1 MSTKSKYVG
10 GNLTFF
16 ESTTFETVMPL
27 APVMFY
33 DDFLGTDL
41 NKDESGSNGVWTHK
55 DVSSAGDSTPLIA
68 ADVANGVARLP
79 LDGGQSEAQESGIY
93 FGDQRPFVLN
103 QGLIFEARVSLKVLP
118 TSVAEAVWGLAGNYN
133 AVADTVA
140 EGIWF
145 KADGSGAILAE
156 SDDASEDS
164 DDKSTGVTLVAA
176 EWAVFRIDCREPDD
190 IRFFIDGNSVATA
203 QTFDASD
210 VPTLALQPYFHIAKA
225 SGSGVGTLDI
235 DYVRVWQNR
244 SS

>member
-16 ESTTFETVMPL
+16 ESATFETVRCM

-41 NKDESGSNGVWTHK
+41 NKDESGANGVWTHI
-55 DVSSAGDSTPLIA
+55 DVSSSGDSTPLIA

-79 LDGGQSEAQESGIY
+79 LDGGQSEAQESGLTW
-93 FGDQRPFVLN
+93 GNQRPFVLN
-103 QGLIFEARVSLKVLP
+103 QGLIFEARVALKVLP
-118 TSVAEAVWGLAGNYN
+118 TDVAEAVWGLAGDKN

-145 KADGSGAILAE
+145 KADGSGAIVAE
-156 SDDASEDS
+156 ADDTSNET
-164 DDKSTGVTLVAA
+164 DDESTGITLVAEEFA
-176 EWAVFRIDCREPDD
+176 IFRIDCRVITD
-190 IRFFIDGNSVATA
+190 IRFFIDGNSVATDN
-203 QTFDASD
+203 TFDTSQVAA
-210 VPTLALQPYFHIAKA
+210 LALQPYFHIAKA

-244 SS
+244 S